1 MSGSVQRPPKGG
13 TPSGKGVQSRINGFA
28 VTGGTVAE
36 RWASFRAQIEP
47 ELAAVRPKPPAPDEP
62 GCLLNPHPKGW
73 KPPKVKPYR
82 KRHGH
87 RQNEIERR
95 AKNK

>member
-1 MSGSVQRPPKGG
+1 MSG
-13 TPSGKGVQSRINGFA
+13 GVQTSRINGFS
-28 VTGGTVAE
+28 VEGRTVAE

-62 GCLLNPHPKGW
+62 GCLLNPQPKGW

-82 KRHGH
+82 KRHGY
-87 RQNEIERR
+87 RQGEIQKRMRKAE
-95 AKNK
+95 